1 MPDRRY
7 LLPAS
12 SWARFRR
19 KDGSIRPANL
29 PAHIEK
35 CAADPGAYAAA
46 HTGGYRFNF
55 AQYLAWLHTFRPGQL
70 EWAGIMDHCCIFCRT
85 DRGPGPSSWLW
96 VREASGDDQV
106 RAQQVKTSFMARE
119 TFALYR
125 SEPFAWVPTCQGL
138 ALDDYVWHA
147 RDMCGLILAMQAYY
161 RERYGETS
169 PFRVGIGSLCR
180 PMPPGELHAIVAALS
195 EILPGVRFHLW
206 GLKLGFFQR
215 MRYALPEEVISCDS
229 SMWNGARTYVENSEE
244 SGSGDAPPRREKA
257 WKRSGLS
264 QAAYAYA
271 HLPEYE
277 AAIVAAL
284 SGRVRQQLLPLSPD
298 RDTEACERERQRRQL
313 YDTGLEMALSGEYAP
328 EDLPA
333 PPDAYDWL
341 LDDPDILND
350 WFIP

>member
-12 SWARFRR
+12 SWARYQR

-46 HTGGYRFNF
+46 HSGGYRFNF

-70 EWAGIMDHCCIFCRT
+70 EWAGIMDHCCIFCRS
-85 DRGPGPSSWLW
+85 DRGPAPSSWLW

-147 RDMCGLILAMQAYY
+147 RDMRGLILAMQAYY
-161 RERYGETS
+161 QERDGEES

-229 SMWNGARTYVENSEE
+229 SMWNGARTSIENSEE
-244 SGSGDAPPRREKA
+244 SGDAHPRREKA

-264 QAAYAYA
+264 QATYAYA

-277 AAIVAAL
+277 AAIAAAL
-284 SGRVRQQLLPLSPD
+284 SGRVRQLLLPLAPD
-298 RDTEACERERQRRQL
+298 RDTAACERERQRHQL
-313 YDTGLEMALSGEYAP
+313 YDTGLEMALSGDYAP
-328 EDLPA
+328 EDIPA